1 MTTVALYA
9 RVSSKKQE
17 QNNTIES
24 QVVELERRIAT
35 DGHKLL
41 NENRFK
47 DNGFSGWNLEREGLD
62 ELRDKVGEG
71 KIGKIYIHSPD
82 RLSRKSAHQVILL
95 DEFEK
100 TGVEVIFLN
109 HKVENNPE
117 SKLLLGMEGLV
128 SEYECTKIMERSRR
142 GKLHAAKK
150 GRVSVIGIAPFG
162 YDHIEHVDREKTK
175 FEINEEEAKIVRD
188 LFEWVG
194 QERISIKETVRRL
207 KERCTASP
215 RGKGVWNVCTIHRIL
230 RNQAY
235 KGEAAFG
242 KSKVGPIRKAVRA
255 RWKVRKRNYSVYRT
269 DEENWI
275 KITIPRI
282 IEEELFDIVQKQLDE
297 NRKRSRI
304 QRSGRRHLLQGLMVC
319 QCCKYAY
326 YAAKNAKGGRSYY
339 RCTGTDASRFG
350 GTRVCS
356 NKSIRMEILEPVI
369 WEEMKKVL
377 KDTDKV
383 AKEHQLMLLEHKNKQ
398 PNDEIEKEI
407 SKLEQGIKRLNY
419 VYVRE
424 RITQEEYDL

>member
-1 MTTVALYA
+1 MQAAEQKTEQQIL
-9 RVSSKKQE
+9 SK
-17 QNNTIES
+17 
-24 QVVELERRIAT
+24 
-35 DGHKLL
+35 
-41 NENRFK
+41 
-47 DNGFSGWNLEREGLD
+47 
-62 ELRDKVGEG
+62 ELREDK
-71 KIGKIYIHSPD
+71 
-82 RLSRKSAHQVILL
+82 RLQLTNITEEQKAAAIKQL
-95 DEFEK
+95 E
-100 TGVEVIFLN
+100 T
-109 HKVENNPE
+109 
-117 SKLLLGMEGLV
+117 
-128 SEYECTKIMERSRR
+128 R
-142 GKLHAAKK
+142 GIII
-150 GRVSVIGIAPFG
+150 R
-162 YDHIEHVDREKTK
+162 
-175 FEINEEEAKIVRD
+175 
-188 LFEWVG
+188 
-194 QERISIKETVRRL
+194 
-207 KERCTASP
+207 
-215 RGKGVWNVCTIHRIL
+215 KGVWNVCTIHRIL

-255 RWKVRKRNYSVYRT
+255 RWRVRKRNYSVYRT

-424 RITQEEYDL
+424 RITQEEYDLEAEEIEKKLKAMRNQKEEVVDEKELQREIDFIISSIKGFPSVVESELGQADWEAKLNIIRALVKRVEIDHDNIHIVFRFQELALAEMQKKNVQHYIRSPVLRNWRLIFNFLYYAHLMSSQHF

>member
-47 DNGFSGWNLEREGLD
+47 DNGFSGWNLKREGLD

-100 TGVEVIFLN
+100 AGVEVIFLN

-117 SKLLLGMEGLV
+117 SKLLLGMQGLV

-162 YDHIEHVDREKTK
+162 YDRIEHVDREKTK
-175 FEINEEEAKIVRD
+175 FEINEEETKIVRD

-255 RWKVRKRNYSVYRT
+255 RWKVRKG
-269 DEENWI
+269 
-275 KITIPRI
+275 TILFIVLMRRI
-282 IEEELFDIVQKQLDE
+282 
-297 NRKRSRI
+297 
-304 QRSGRRHLLQGLMVC
+304 G
-319 QCCKYAY
+319 
-326 YAAKNAKGGRSYY
+326 
-339 RCTGTDASRFG
+339 
-350 GTRVCS
+350 
-356 NKSIRMEILEPVI
+356 
-369 WEEMKKVL
+369 
-377 KDTDKV
+377 
-383 AKEHQLMLLEHKNKQ
+383 
-398 PNDEIEKEI
+398 
-407 SKLEQGIKRLNY
+407 
-419 VYVRE
+419 
-424 RITQEEYDL
+424 

>member
-1 MTTVALYA
+1 MLPEEVQGIRAFG
-9 RVSSKKQE
+9 S
-17 QNNTIES
+17 
-24 QVVELERRIAT
+24 
-35 DGHKLL
+35 
-41 NENRFK
+41 ENK
-47 DNGFSGWNLEREGLD
+47 
-62 ELRDKVGEG
+62 
-71 KIGKIYIHSPD
+71 
-82 RLSRKSAHQVILL
+82 
-95 DEFEK
+95 
-100 TGVEVIFLN
+100 
-109 HKVENNPE
+109 
-117 SKLLLGMEGLV
+117 
-128 SEYECTKIMERSRR
+128 CTKIMERSRR

-162 YDHIEHVDREKTK
+162 YDRIEHVDREKTK

-242 KSKVGPIRKAVRA
+242 KSKVGPIRKAVRV

-339 RCTGTDASRFG
+339 CCTVTDASRFG

-407 SKLEQGIKRLNY
+407 SKLEQGIKTKLCLCSRTHNSGG
-419 VYVRE
+419 
-424 RITQEEYDL
+424 I